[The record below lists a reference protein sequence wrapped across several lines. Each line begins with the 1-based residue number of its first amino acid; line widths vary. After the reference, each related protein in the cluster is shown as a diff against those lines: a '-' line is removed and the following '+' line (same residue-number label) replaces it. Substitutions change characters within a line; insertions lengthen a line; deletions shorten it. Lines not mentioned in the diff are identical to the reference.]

1 MIAERK
7 LQKEKEAVEAA
18 ERAKS
23 EEEER
28 WKNVPEWKKNV
39 IVKQAK
45 RQEVGGVMKPNTS
58 HVWPGN

>member
-18 ERAKS
+18 EKAKR

-45 RQEVGGVMKPNTS
+45 RQEVRRAT
-58 HVWPGN
+58 